1 MSYRRTLMGYAEVID
16 AFRVVPRVLVGLYGL
31 MVLKLIVW
39 YRNMEPV
46 DQLECDNTILNTLI
60 DTGIDPE
67 RGMELACVVVDVVG
81 GPTTEQT
88 AFATAIIGL
97 STAIF
102 GFYVNSGRKWENSFG
117 YRSRNPDD
125 EALKNTNS
133 DNNNTSL

>member
-1 MSYRRTLMGYAEVID
+1 MGIRHTLMGYAEIID
-16 AFRVVPRVLVGLYGL
+16 AFRVVPRVLVALYGM

-46 DQLECDNTILNTLI
+46 DKLECDNTILNTLI
-60 DTGIDPE
+60 DTGISPE
-67 RGMELACVVVDVVG
+67 RAMELACVVVDVVG

-102 GFYVNSGRKWENSFG
+102 GFYVNSGRKWESSFG
-117 YRSRNPDD
+117 YRNSNPNI
-125 EALKNTNS
+125 EPNQNTN
-133 DNNNTSL
+133 NHKPSL